1 MPGRSSRCSLTRA
14 RGGRGSTL
22 MKRSS
27 DRLEMGPERWLR
39 VAVVAEDEMERAIS
53 AHRWLHVFFL
63 FSMRASNWYLSL
75 CGGKGLIFSN
85 LAYQCRVE

>member
-27 DRLEMGPERWLR
+27 DRLEMGPERWLW

-53 AHRWLHVFFL
+53 AHRWLHVFFY
-63 FSMRASNWYLSL
+63 FPCEHPIGTSHFAV
-75 CGGKGLIFSN
+75 
-85 LAYQCRVE
+85 ARV